1 MYNLDMDENKSF
13 GNSRNPRFGLIALI
27 VVVIIVAVVGFA
39 VVNRINKVTGEML
52 SPVQSLGTQAAKVLN
67 PTPTVIPEPV
77 TIIHN
82 IQALARLETIQYTME
97 KVITAESGHPELLEF
112 LFGDKL
118 LLIAHGE
125 VIAGIDMSRV
135 EVEDLVL
142 KNGVLYVTLPAA
154 EIFVAELDN
163 DKTHVYDRDTGLLTQ
178 GNVDLE
184 TLARQAA
191 EESILEAALD
201 DGILVQAEINAEHYL
216 IRLFKALGYPDVVI
230 EFAAE

>member
-1 MYNLDMDENKSF
+1 MNKKNSIENA
-13 GNSRNPRFGLIALI
+13 GGPRWGIIALI
-27 VVVIIVAVVGFA
+27 AIVVIVALASLA
-39 VVNRINKVTGEML
+39 VVNRVNKVTGELL

-67 PTPTVIPEPV
+67 PTPTVIPDPV

-97 KVITAESGHPELLEF
+97 KVITAESGHAEALEF

-118 LLIAHGE
+118 LLIAYGE
-125 VIAGIDMSRV
+125 VIAGIDMSKV

-142 KNGVLYVTLPAA
+142 KNGVLYATLPSA

-163 DKTHVYDRDTGLLTQ
+163 EKTNVYDRDTGLFSQ
-178 GNVDLE
+178 GNIDLE
-184 TLARQAA
+184 TIARQAA
-191 EESILEAALD
+191 EDAILEAALD

-216 IRLFKALGYPDVVI
+216 SRLFKALGYPDVVF
-230 EFAAE
+230 EFADE

>member
-1 MYNLDMDENKSF
+1 MNEYNSSEN
-13 GNSRNPRFGLIALI
+13 RNAPRLGLFVLI
-27 VVVIIVAVVGFA
+27 GVIVTLIIVGVLVVSAV
-39 VVNRINKVTGEML
+39 NKATGKLL
-52 SPVQSLGTQAAKVLN
+52 SPVESLSTQAAKVLN
-67 PTPTVIPEPV
+67 PTPTVIPDPV

-82 IQALARLETIQYTME
+82 IQALARLETIQYTLE
-97 KVITAESGHPELLEF
+97 KVITAESGHPDMLEF

-125 VIAGIDMSRV
+125 VIAGIDMAKV
-135 EVEDLVL
+135 EVEDLEL

-163 DKTHVYDRDTGLLTQ
+163 DKTHVYDRDTGLLSQ

-216 IRLFKALGYPDVVI
+216 TRLFRALGYPDVVF
-230 EFAAE
+230 EFDSE